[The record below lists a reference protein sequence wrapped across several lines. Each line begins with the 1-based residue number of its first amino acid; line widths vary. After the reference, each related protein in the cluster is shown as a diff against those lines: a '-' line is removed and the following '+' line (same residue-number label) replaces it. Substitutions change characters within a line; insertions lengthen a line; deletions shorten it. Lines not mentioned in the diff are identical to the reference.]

1 MKKGWKIFWIICA
14 VLAAVGIFLAV
25 AGTALGGLVML
36 RDDRGEGI
44 LRSWLDRFGI
54 RQEVTVMSE
63 IEEVTDGSL
72 VYAEPDGKDVTSYA
86 GIDELEIELTGMGV
100 RVMPYDESGGTAY
113 DGENIIV
120 DISGCREDLKDRISV
135 SQDGAE
141 LRVEMEHRGWL
152 GTQNSG
158 IIYISVPRGKY
169 FEKISA
175 DAKAGLIELTEIE
188 AGELS
193 AKTGAGQIIASS
205 FSVNR
210 LDADCGVGQITL
222 EGEVADR
229 AKINCNVGE
238 VLCTLSGTADA
249 YDYEVK
255 CSVGELLIDGE
266 SYSGIGNKMKID
278 NGSGR
283 RIEAEC
289 NMGTVEIMFE

>member
-113 DGENIIV
+113 D
-120 DISGCREDLKDRISV
+120 
-135 SQDGAE
+135 
-141 LRVEMEHRGWL
+141 
-152 GTQNSG
+152 
-158 IIYISVPRGKY
+158 
-169 FEKISA
+169 
-175 DAKAGLIELTEIE
+175 
-188 AGELS
+188 
-193 AKTGAGQIIASS
+193 
-205 FSVNR
+205 
-210 LDADCGVGQITL
+210 
-222 EGEVADR
+222 
-229 AKINCNVGE
+229 
-238 VLCTLSGTADA
+238 
-249 YDYEVK
+249 
-255 CSVGELLIDGE
+255 
-266 SYSGIGNKMKID
+266 
-278 NGSGR
+278 
-283 RIEAEC
+283 
-289 NMGTVEIMFE
+289 